1 MIFEYLC
8 PAGKYFHGRPARKTR
23 EQMKKSHSIEMD
35 VRAFECDIQ
44 GIVNNANYLHY
55 LEHAR
60 HKLMNSV
67 GLSFADLHARGI
79 DLVAARMNLQY
90 KAPLKSEDTFR
101 VETTM
106 AKRGLR
112 YVFFHRITR
121 VPDGKLCFVATVDI
135 VCVVNGH
142 LADSEEVS
150 GAFAEYTE

>member
-1 MIFEYLC
+1 
-8 PAGKYFHGRPARKTR
+8 
-23 EQMKKSHSIEMD
+23 MD

-60 HKLMNSV
+60 HKLMISV
-67 GLSFADLHARGI
+67 GLSFADLHRRGI

-90 KAPLKSEDTFR
+90 KASLRSEDRFC

-112 YVFFHRITR
+112 YVFYHRINR
-121 VPDGKLCFVATVDI
+121 VPDGKLCFVGVVDI
-135 VCVVNGH
+135 VCVVDGH
-142 LADSEEVS
+142 LSDAEEVNS
-150 GAFAEYTE
+150 AFAEYLE